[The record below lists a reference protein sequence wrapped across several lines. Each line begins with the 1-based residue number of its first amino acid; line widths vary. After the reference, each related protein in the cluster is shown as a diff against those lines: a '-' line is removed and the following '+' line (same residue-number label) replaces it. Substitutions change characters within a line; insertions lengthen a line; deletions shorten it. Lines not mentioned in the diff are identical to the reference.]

1 VAEEDDGANDDIGR
15 FGNEIRLEAPNL
27 PTNIRTRTELRL
39 EALDLPTKPECR
51 QESSTPTP
59 HRRAPRVNSKLA
71 DRQGLTSRC
80 QENEVLRIKPAP
92 GSAGLRLSSSRRSRG
107 LYTGGGLR
115 NSGSPPH
122 GETGGYVVWTT
133 TRSSDDSRGKGTGW
147 GPGLRRWGGVA
158 PGKRGA

>member
-1 VAEEDDGANDDIGR
+1 VAEEDDGANDDMGR

-92 GSAGLRLSSSRRSRG
+92 DAARLCLSSSRRSRG
-107 LYTGGGLR
+107 LDTGGGLR
-115 NSGSPPH
+115 NLGSPPH
-122 GETGGYVVWTT
+122 ARDGGGCGLG
-133 TRSSDDSRGKGTGW
+133 RIRRGTSAQGKQGVPLGDKGSQK
-147 GPGLRRWGGVA
+147 GP
-158 PGKRGA
+158 